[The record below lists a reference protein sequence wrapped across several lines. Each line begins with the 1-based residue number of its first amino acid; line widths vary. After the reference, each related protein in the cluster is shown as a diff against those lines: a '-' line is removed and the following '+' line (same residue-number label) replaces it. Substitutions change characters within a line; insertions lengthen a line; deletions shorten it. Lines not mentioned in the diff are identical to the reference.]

1 MRIWARLNHRNLA
14 IFYGYIIEGEG
25 TQLTAGFVSQWH
37 PHGNVMKYVRSKGD
51 ANKELLVS
59 LLNFTEAW
67 ADQHEYQIQDIAS
80 GLLYLHSLEPP
91 IVHGDMKPVS
101 IYLKNLSRYEL
112 ISLLGKRPSR

>member
-1 MRIWARLNHRNLA
+1 MRVWARLNHQNLA
-14 IFYGYIIEGEG
+14 IFYGYIIEGKG
-25 TQLTAGFVSQWH
+25 THLTVGFVSQWH

-67 ADQHEYQIQDIAS
+67 ANQHEYQIHDIAS
-80 GLLYLHSLEPP
+80 GLLYLHSLKPP

-101 IYLKNLSRYEL
+101 KLIIVFEGYEP
-112 ISLLGKRPSR
+112 IPLLGKCPSR